1 MFKSRKNLI
10 VLLFSVS
17 LIFVSCNANQNPK
30 TFKLSELVGTWET
43 SDLNA
48 DFKTFV
54 VTSNGE
60 VYSDEIGARTLV
72 LGWDGNDERELFSV
86 GFIGSGIGSIN
97 LTFNDSSSCEASGNG
112 KIIKYTK

>member
-1 MFKSRKNLI
+1 
-10 VLLFSVS
+10 
-17 LIFVSCNANQNPK
+17 
-30 TFKLSELVGTWET
+30 ET

-112 KIIKYTK
+112 KIIKYTKK